1 MIQLGGKTIDSL
13 YLGSKL
19 IKEAYIGS
27 KKVWPDEI
35 SIPSAIKDSMVLW
48 YDIKRQGC
56 TNESM
61 ANNPVLTDL
70 SGNGYDATCYNF
82 AWTTESGITE
92 DNALVSDGVDDY
104 VRVSGLPVMTSDS
117 GYTVISKRQ
126 WKDASIENT
135 KVFITKRLARD
146 TMDGAFTVEKISSS
160 SGSSQIVSFGSVI
173 TISDITEEIETI
185 YQTSVSYNGVTTF
198 TPSSAEDTDTL
209 GIFNSGYNTTS
220 EFSSVA
226 LYSLLLFDRDLT
238 TEEIEWVIN
247 NLIDEY

>member
-13 YLGSKL
+13 YLGSEV

-82 AWTTESGITE
+82 TWATESGITE

-104 VRVSGLPVMTSDS
+104 ARVTGLPIMTVDK

-126 WKDASIENT
+126 WIDPSAGEDN
-135 KVFITKRLARD
+135 KVFIAKRLAGGS
-146 TMDGAFTVEKISSS
+146 MDGAFTVEKISS
-160 SGSSQIVSFGSVI
+160 GGVSQVASFGSTN
-173 TISDITEEIETI
+173 TISDITAEIETI
-185 YQTSVSYNGVTTF
+185 YQTSVSYNGVTTV
-198 TPSSAEDTDTL
+198 TPGLLEDTDTL
-209 GIFNSGYNTTS
+209 NIFRYRDANG

-247 NLIDEY
+247 NLIDED